1 MIFNKFCLSLLKI
14 QSPPSKNT
22 GSTLFIFK
30 DLQDNLILMRLK
42 RFIGKI
48 KIRLMELDLRLRLTQ
63 WRKRDFWTYSE
74 VSEEDERW
82 I

>member
-1 MIFNKFCLSLLKI
+1 
-14 QSPPSKNT
+14 
-22 GSTLFIFK
+22 
-30 DLQDNLILMRLK
+30 MRLK